1 MQEILYDY
9 QPPSPTTWVY
19 LSSLII
25 IAVYFKFRRFW
36 SVRNLDLI
44 GLILFAPGLLLI
56 LQHGRDPRGPAA
68 KLSARTE
75 TQDRQPDQGR
85 ETGALGNRPPSP
97 LGDQPQKAG
106 DRQEKS
112 EGRLKPGRQAEQ
124 RGYLWLF
131 VVGGFFLLRMLI
143 DSVMVRRPLLEP
155 NLSASGLTFT
165 CAAMLVFLMSN
176 VIAPPP
182 TTSDAATLAGAND
195 QARLKAETTPEILER
210 GPGYPRFL
218 VFASETEDPV
228 KRATAIIAHLAVVL
242 GMVLIGYRHFDN
254 THTGIAAATL
264 YLLLPYTANF
274 TPRIDHVVPAAL
286 LVWAIQ
292 SYRRPVVAGILVGL
306 AAGLIWYPL
315 FLLPLWCS
323 FYWRRGLLRFSLAVL
338 VVLGM
343 MAASLAFSHLGTYT
357 DQFCHTFGL
366 MYVRDSNILGFWEDS
381 LAPFRWP
388 VMALFVAMCGGMAL
402 WPAQKNLGSLLACSA
417 AIMLGTQFWKAYE
430 GGVFMAWYLPL
441 LILTVFRPNLE
452 DRVAL
457 SAISEGWVKW
467 RK

>member
-1 MQEILYDY
+1 MQIL
-9 QPPSPTTWVY
+9 
-19 LSSLII
+19 
-25 IAVYFKFRRFW
+25 
-36 SVRNLDLI
+36 
-44 GLILFAPGLLLI
+44 
-56 LQHGRDPRGPAA
+56 
-68 KLSARTE
+68 
-75 TQDRQPDQGR
+75 DQ
-85 ETGALGNRPPSP
+85 
-97 LGDQPQKAG
+97 
-106 DRQEKS
+106 
-112 EGRLKPGRQAEQ
+112 
-124 RGYLWLF
+124 
-131 VVGGFFLLRMLI
+131 
-143 DSVMVRRPLLEP
+143 
-155 NLSASGLTFT
+155 
-165 CAAMLVFLMSN
+165 
-176 VIAPPP
+176 
-182 TTSDAATLAGAND
+182 
-195 QARLKAETTPEILER
+195 R
-210 GPGYPRFL
+210 GPGYPLFH
-218 VFASETEDPV
+218 VFSSESDGPV
-228 KRATAIIAHLAVVL
+228 KRATAILAHLAVVL

-264 YLLLPYTANF
+264 YLLLPYTANY

-338 VVLGM
+338 VVLGLV
-343 MAASLAFSHLGTYT
+343 AASLAFLPSGQGSYK
-357 DQFCHTFGL
+357 DFCQTFG
-366 MYVRDSNILGFWEDS
+366 VWHVDPSDIRGFWEKP

-388 VMALFVAMCGGMAL
+388 VMAAFVAMCGSMAL

-430 GGVFMAWYLPL
+430 GGTFMAWYLPL
-441 LILTVFRPNLE
+441 LILTIFRPNLE